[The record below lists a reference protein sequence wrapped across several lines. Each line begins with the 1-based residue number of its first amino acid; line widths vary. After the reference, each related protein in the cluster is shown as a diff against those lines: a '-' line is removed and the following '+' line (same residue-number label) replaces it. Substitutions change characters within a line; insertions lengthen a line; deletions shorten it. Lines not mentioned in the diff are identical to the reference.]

1 MNYRN
6 AIKIHLKSYDLLES
20 LEELKIPLSDI
31 KLTSVVLEFTLQG
44 EDGSFSDPITIE
56 LTKNSKA
63 SIPKTKE
70 REIIEQYLKEQG
82 VIKDVNVSE

>member
-1 MNYRN
+1 MSYRN
-6 AIKIHLKSYDLLES
+6 AIKIHLKSFDLLES

-31 KLTSVVLEFTLQG
+31 KLASVVLEFTLQD
-44 EDGSFSDPITIE
+44 EDGAFSEPITIE
-56 LTKNSKA
+56 LTNNSKA

-70 REIIEQYLKEQG
+70 REIIEKYLKEQG